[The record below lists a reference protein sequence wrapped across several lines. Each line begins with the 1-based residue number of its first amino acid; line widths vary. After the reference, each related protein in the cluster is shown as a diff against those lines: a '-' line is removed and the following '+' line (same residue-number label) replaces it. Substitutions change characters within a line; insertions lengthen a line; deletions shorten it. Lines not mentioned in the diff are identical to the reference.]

1 MRISIITAVV
11 LSMLVGV
18 TTAQSAEHT
27 LRVGTVAPQGTPWF
41 KIVKR
46 MKRRVEKGSN
56 GRIKVKIFA
65 GQSMGGEKS
74 IVRRLKKG
82 TLEMVGVSTGAMAT
96 IVPELNAYE
105 LPYLFKSF
113 RQADKV
119 LDATKGDAAALMAKK
134 GIKLYIWSENGF
146 RDFAAKD
153 KFIRTPSDL
162 KGMKMRAQESFV
174 HTSMYKALG
183 AKPNPI
189 AVPNVPE
196 SLANGV
202 VSGYDNTLLYSF
214 AAQWH
219 KRIKYLT
226 VSNHIYQPA
235 VIAYNKKW
243 FNRLPLDLQTLLMA
257 DAEKETKKG
266 RMRIRAMN
274 ARLQGMFEKDG
285 VKFYKPNNGER
296 SKMQAATKSVYNAF
310 RKRAG
315 ASGSKLLDA
324 ILRAR

>member
-1 MRISIITAVV
+1 MRASIITIVA
-11 LSMLVGV
+11 LSFLLGAS
-18 TTAQSAEHT
+18 TAQSADYT
-27 LRVGTVAPQGTPWF
+27 LRVGTVAPQGTPWY

-56 GRIKVKIFA
+56 GRIKVKVFS
-65 GQSMGGEKS
+65 GQTLGGEKS

-96 IVPELNAYE
+96 LVPELNAYE

-119 LDATKGDAAALMAKK
+119 LDATKGLASKLMARK

-153 KFIRTPSDL
+153 KFIRTPTDL
-162 KGMKMRAQESFV
+162 RGMKMRAQESFV

-219 KRIKYLT
+219 KRITYLT

-243 FNRLPLDLQTLLMA
+243 FNKLPSDLQTLLMA
-257 DAEKETKKG
+257 DAAKETKKG
-266 RMRIRAMN
+266 RKRIRAMN
-274 ARLQGMFEKDG
+274 AKLQRMFEADG
-285 VKFYKPNNGER
+285 VKFYKPSSAQR
-296 SKMQAATKSVYNAF
+296 SKMQQATQSVYRAF

-324 ILRAR
+324 ILSAR